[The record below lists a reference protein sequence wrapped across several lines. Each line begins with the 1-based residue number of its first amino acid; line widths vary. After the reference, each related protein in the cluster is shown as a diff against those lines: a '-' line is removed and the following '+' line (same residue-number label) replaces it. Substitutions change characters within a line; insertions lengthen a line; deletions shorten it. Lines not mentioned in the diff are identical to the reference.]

1 MRQLSIDRG
10 SKCEMLTTTRGGSD
24 DYLLALNTLDDG
36 HFYSDATG
44 ISKVDQSR
52 VSSTSERRKSD
63 DIYNE
68 VLNLLEGPIL
78 EATQTSCW
86 EIGRNGIGRGEL
98 GSGVSGGNRTKK
110 QEKRH
115 HKAVMRNLAPRP
127 IAPRPVSS
135 PIQDG
140 ARFWGV
146 LAKQREWQTNS
157 AAPDDE
163 LKLKRDVISDQLF
176 VSPTL
181 LVLTSDML
189 CPSRAIGIGCSPRN

>member
-68 VLNLLEGPIL
+68 VLV
-78 EATQTSCW
+78 
-86 EIGRNGIGRGEL
+86 R
-98 GSGVSGGNRTKK
+98 
-110 QEKRH
+110 
-115 HKAVMRNLAPRP
+115 
-127 IAPRPVSS
+127 
-135 PIQDG
+135 
-140 ARFWGV
+140 
-146 LAKQREWQTNS
+146 
-157 AAPDDE
+157 
-163 LKLKRDVISDQLF
+163 LKF
-176 VSPTL
+176 
-181 LVLTSDML
+181 
-189 CPSRAIGIGCSPRN
+189 NF